1 MRGRQGIGLALSG
14 GGYRAALFHL
24 GALRRLFELGV
35 LQSPEF
41 RTVSSVSGG
50 SLTAAAVAQ
59 GIPNNQGEWPT
70 DLDAWIQAVETPLR
84 ALTRTD
90 LRTGVLARKYLLP
103 WRWWNRDYAV
113 ESLAA
118 RISERLT
125 PLRLR
130 DLPAR
135 PAFAICATDLGFGA
149 NFVFSRE
156 RMGSWLAGR
165 MTPPEDFPL
174 ALAVAASAAFPPLF
188 GPLRLGALAS
198 QLAGGKAPASE
209 RSAGLADLR
218 LTDGGVYDNL
228 GVEPIWKSHA
238 VVLVSDGSGLFQG
251 EQDDGLVWRIK
262 RYQGVQEEQTRRLRR
277 RSLRIGLK
285 KGSMRGATWST
296 GGVRGEGYSRGFARE
311 VIANLRTDL
320 DAFSEVEVGVLM
332 NHGYLSAAGAMAARL
347 GGLGRAGVAV
357 RAPFPEL
364 VPPGVDEVGLRVALR
379 GSGRRMVFGR
389 G

>member
-1 MRGRQGIGLALSG
+1 MRGRKGIGLALSG

-24 GALRRLFELGV
+24 SALRRLFELGI

-41 RTVSSVSGG
+41 RTISSVSGG

-59 GIPNNQGEWPT
+59 GIANNQGEWPAG
-70 DLDAWIQAVETPLR
+70 LDEWIRLVETPLR
-84 ALTRTD
+84 ALSRTD

-118 RISERLT
+118 RVSERLT
-125 PLRLR
+125 RLRLR

-149 NFVFSRE
+149 NFFFSRE

-296 GGVRGEGYSRGFARE
+296 GGVRGEGYSRGFARD

-332 NHGYLSAAGAMAARL
+332 NHGYLSAAGAMASRL
-347 GGLGRAGVAV
+347 PELGRAGVEV

-364 VPPGVDEVGLRVALR
+364 VPPRVDEVGLRVALR
-379 GSGRRMVFGR
+379 GSGRRKVLGR